1 MAKDT
6 MQTAAVAADLL
17 LFDDWSDAIED
28 GVRAHVRG
36 FIEAM
41 LEEELAVVLA
51 CPRYGRRKAMEGG
64 GAWSISRAPL

>member
-51 CPRYGRRKAMEGG
+51 RPRYGRRKTMEGG